1 MRKLDEKQK
10 VMIVKKAP
18 TLAYNI
24 IKYVEKLGNEKN
36 NLEDDIQFAEDMI
49 KEKR

>member
-10 VMIVKKAP
+10 VMIGKKMP
-18 TLAYNI
+18 TLAHNI
-24 IKYVEKLGNEKN
+24 IRYVEKLGDEKN